1 MIGAII
7 MVHGDN
13 SGLVLPPRIAPT
25 QVMLI
30 PIQQKKEGVLD
41 KVYELKNMLSGF
53 RVKVDDTDKS
63 PGWKFSEQEMRGIP
77 LRIEVGPK
85 DIESNQAEIVRR
97 DTREKIVVPIPEL
110 AAKVGEVLE
119 TMQKEMLERA
129 RAHRD
134 AHTYTAKTM
143 DEFKQIANE
152 KPGFIKAM
160 WCGCQECEDA
170 LKEEAGVTSR
180 CIPFQQEEITGT
192 CIHCGKPAKHMVYWG
207 KAY

>member
-1 MIGAII
+1 
-7 MVHGDN
+7 
-13 SGLVLPPRIAPT
+13 
-25 QVMLI
+25 
-30 PIQQKKEGVLD
+30 
-41 KVYELKNMLSGF
+41 
-53 RVKVDDTDKS
+53 
-63 PGWKFSEQEMRGIP
+63 MRGIP

-85 DIESNQAEIVRR
+85 DIESNQAVIVRR